1 MTTFKIKITSAAI
14 HHFIDMMK
22 RSYKPCLTLFLKASG
37 CNGYKYEYQFM
48 VGDENSIHYG
58 LAPGFDLYIDRKS
71 AALMTGTTID
81 YVKDGLSMK
90 LVYDNPL
97 AKGSCGCGESFNF

>member
-1 MTTFKIKITSAAI
+1 MKSFTITYAARE
-14 HHFIDMMK
+14 HFINMMK
-22 RSYKPCLTLFLKASG
+22 KAHKPCLMLFLKRSG
-37 CNGYKYEYQFM
+37 CNGFKYEYQFM
-48 VGDENSIHYG
+48 AGDENSRHYG
-58 LAPGFDLYIDRKS
+58 LAPGFDFYIDGKS
-71 AALMTGTTID
+71 VPFMAGTTID

>member
-1 MTTFKIKITSAAI
+1 MTTITITGSARI
-14 HHFIDMMK
+14 HFINMMK
-22 RSYKPCLTLFLKASG
+22 RAYQPAITLFLKPSG

-48 VGDENSIHYG
+48 TGMEDSLHYG
-58 LAPGFDLYIDRKS
+58 LLPGFDLFIDKKS
-71 AALMTGTTID
+71 ALLMDGITID
-81 YVKDGLSMK
+81 YVKDGLSYK